1 MAFPIIPILAGGA
14 LLGAGAYLF
23 GGQKA
28 AAPSVDQAKKG
39 GYYQPPKSTP
49 KPTNTS
55 SYDREMDA
63 LQNELAALR
72 SAQKQVY
79 IPPVPRIARYDSMAG
94 YNKAREMAAAAKNPI
109 YNQKMT
115 DFINRQNQL
124 LTRQKTDVTNQKGAL
139 DQSLARLLEDS
150 GVMRARA
157 TEDRDSNVEDIQATR
172 AAEAR
177 AEGLDFDAAYRAMTE
192 GLGAANMAESGLGQ
206 QQIGDAITARNTMS
220 NEQVRQSENK
230 IEAQST
236 LLNRTFQDLEISDTR
251 NTEDTTAKKTQ
262 LDLDL
267 ERFIEDQ
274 AYDRDQFKTVNEL
287 ERQAAISQATSGYQR
302 QLVDQWIQSL
312 AGQGY
317 TAEEIG
323 IAASIYR

>member
-23 GGQKA
+23 GGNKA
-28 AAPSVDQAKKG
+28 AAPSVDDAKKG

-49 KPTNTS
+49 TKPSTS
-55 SYDREMDA
+55 SYDKEMAD
-63 LQNELAALR
+63 LQKELAALR
-72 SAQKQVY
+72 SSQNQVY

-94 YNKAREMAAAAKNPI
+94 YNKAREMAAQAKNPI

-115 DFINRQNQL
+115 DFISRQNEL
-124 LTRQKTDVTNQKGAL
+124 LGRQKTDITNSKGAL

-157 TEDRDSNVEDIQATR
+157 TEDRDSNVDDAQATR

-220 NEQVRQSENK
+220 NEQVRQTENK
-230 IEAQST
+230 IEAQNT
-236 LLNRTFQDLEISDTR
+236 LLGRTFQDLEVSDTR

-267 ERFIEDQ
+267 ERFIDDQ
-274 AYDRDQFKTVNEL
+274 AYDSDQFKKTNEL
-287 ERQAAISQATSGYQR
+287 DRQLAISQATSGYQR
-302 QLVDQWIQSL
+302 QLVDQWVNSL
-312 AGQGY
+312 AGAGY

>member
-23 GGQKA
+23 GGNKA
-28 AAPSVDQAKKG
+28 AAPSVNDAKKG

-49 KPTNTS
+49 TKPSTS
-55 SYDREMDA
+55 SYDKEMAD
-63 LQNELAALR
+63 LQKELAALR
-72 SAQKQVY
+72 SSQNQVY

-94 YNKAREMAAAAKNPI
+94 YNKAREMAAQAKNPI

-115 DFINRQNQL
+115 DFISRQNEL
-124 LTRQKTDVTNQKGAL
+124 LGRQKTDITNSKGAL

-157 TEDRDSNVEDIQATR
+157 TEDRDSNVDDVQATR

-220 NEQVRQSENK
+220 NEQVRQTENK
-230 IEAQST
+230 IEAQNT
-236 LLNRTFQDLEISDTR
+236 LLGRTFQDLEVSDTR

-267 ERFIEDQ
+267 ERFIDDQ
-274 AYDRDQFKTVNEL
+274 AYDSDQFKKTNEL
-287 ERQAAISQATSGYQR
+287 DRQLAISQATSGYQR
-302 QLVDQWIQSL
+302 QLVDQWINSL
-312 AGQGY
+312 AGAGY

>member
-1 MAFPIIPILAGGA
+1 MAFPLIPILVGAGLAAGGA
-14 LLGAGAYLF
+14 ALF
-23 GGQKA
+23 GGKA

-39 GYYQPPKSTP
+39 GYYTPPKKTTSTS
-49 KPTNTS
+49 TS
-55 SYDREMDA
+55 NYDKEMNDLNA
-63 LQNELAALR
+63 QLAALR
-72 SAQKQVY
+72 AQQNQVY
-79 IPPVPRIARYDSMAG
+79 IPPTPRIARYDSMAG

-115 DFINRQNQL
+115 DFINRQNEL
-124 LTRQKTDVTNQKGAL
+124 LGRQKTDITNSKSAL
-139 DQSLARLLEDS
+139 DTSLSRLLEDS

-157 TEDRDSNVEDIQATR
+157 GEDRDANVEDITATR

-192 GLGAANMAESGLGQ
+192 GMGAANMAESGLGQ
-206 QQIGDAITARNTMS
+206 QQLGDAITARNTMS

-230 IEAQST
+230 VEAQNT
-236 LLNRTFQDLEISDTR
+236 LLGRTFQDLEISDTR

-274 AYDRDQFKTVNEL
+274 VYEKDQFSKNNEL
-287 ERQAAISQATSGYQR
+287 DRQLAISQATSGYQR

-312 AGQGY
+312 SGQGY

>member
-23 GGQKA
+23 GGNKA
-28 AAPSVDQAKKG
+28 AAPSVNDAKKG

-49 KPTNTS
+49 TKPSTS
-55 SYDREMDA
+55 SYDKEMAD
-63 LQNELAALR
+63 LQKELAALR
-72 SAQKQVY
+72 SSQNQVY
-79 IPPVPRIARYDSMAG
+79 IPPVPRIARYDSVAG
-94 YNKAREMAAAAKNPI
+94 YNKAREMAAQAKNPI

-115 DFINRQNQL
+115 DFISRQNEL
-124 LTRQKTDVTNQKGAL
+124 LGRQKTDITNSKGAL

-157 TEDRDSNVEDIQATR
+157 TEDRDSNVDDAQATR

-220 NEQVRQSENK
+220 NEQVRQTENK
-230 IEAQST
+230 IEAQNT
-236 LLNRTFQDLEISDTR
+236 LLGRTFQDLEVSDTR

-267 ERFIEDQ
+267 ERFIDDQ
-274 AYDRDQFKTVNEL
+274 AYDSDQFKKTNEL
-287 ERQAAISQATSGYQR
+287 DRQLAISQATSGYQR
-302 QLVDQWIQSL
+302 QLVDQWVNSL
-312 AGQGY
+312 AGAGY

>member
-1 MAFPIIPILAGGA
+1 
-14 LLGAGAYLF
+14 
-23 GGQKA
+23 
-28 AAPSVDQAKKG
+28 
-39 GYYQPPKSTP
+39 
-49 KPTNTS
+49 
-55 SYDREMDA
+55 
-63 LQNELAALR
+63 
-72 SAQKQVY
+72 
-79 IPPVPRIARYDSMAG
+79 
-94 YNKAREMAAAAKNPI
+94 
-109 YNQKMT
+109 
-115 DFINRQNQL
+115 
-124 LTRQKTDVTNQKGAL
+124 
-139 DQSLARLLEDS
+139 
-150 GVMRARA
+150 
-157 TEDRDSNVEDIQATR
+157 
-172 AAEAR
+172 
-177 AEGLDFDAAYRAMTE
+177 
-192 GLGAANMAESGLGQ
+192 
-206 QQIGDAITARNTMS
+206 MS

-230 IEAQST
+230 IEAQTT

-274 AYDRDQFKTVNEL
+274 TYDRQQFKTVNEL

>member
-1 MAFPIIPILAGGA
+1 
-14 LLGAGAYLF
+14 
-23 GGQKA
+23 
-28 AAPSVDQAKKG
+28 
-39 GYYQPPKSTP
+39 
-49 KPTNTS
+49 
-55 SYDREMDA
+55 
-63 LQNELAALR
+63 
-72 SAQKQVY
+72 
-79 IPPVPRIARYDSMAG
+79 
-94 YNKAREMAAAAKNPI
+94 
-109 YNQKMT
+109 MT
-115 DFINRQNQL
+115 DFISRQNEL
-124 LTRQKTDVTNQKGAL
+124 LGRQKTDITNSKGAL

-157 TEDRDSNVEDIQATR
+157 TEDRDSNVDDIQATR

-220 NEQVRQSENK
+220 NEQVRQTENK
-230 IEAQST
+230 IEAQNT
-236 LLNRTFQDLEISDTR
+236 LLGRTFQDLEVSDTR
-251 NTEDTTAKKTQ
+251 NAEDTTAKKTQ

-274 AYDRDQFKTVNEL
+274 SYDRDQFKTVNEL
-287 ERQAAISQATSGYQR
+287 ERQMAISQATSGYQR
-302 QLVDQWIQSL
+302 QLVDQWVQSL

-317 TAEEIG
+317 NAEEIG

>member
-1 MAFPIIPILAGGA
+1 MAFPLIPILAGA
-14 LLGAGAYLF
+14 ILGAGLL
-23 GGQKA
+23 GVKKA
-28 AAPSVDQAKKG
+28 GAPSVDQAKRG
-39 GYYQPPKSTP
+39 GYYQPPK
-49 KPTNTS
+49 PTDTS
-55 SYDREMDA
+55 SYDRGMDS
-63 LQNELAALR
+63 LQKEFAALR
-72 SAQKQVY
+72 SSQNQVY
-79 IPPVPRIARYDSMAG
+79 INQVPRIARYDSMAG

-206 QQIGDAITARNTMS
+206 QQIGDAIAARNTMS
-220 NEQVRQSENK
+220 NEQVRQTENK
-230 IEAQST
+230 IDAQNT
-236 LLNRTFQDLEISDTR
+236 LLGRTFQDLEVSDPR

-267 ERFIEDQ
+267 ERFIDDQ
-274 AYDRDQFKTVNEL
+274 AYDRDQFKKTNEL
-287 ERQAAISQATSGYQR
+287 DRQLAISQATSGYQR
-302 QLVDQWIQSL
+302 QLVDQWINSL
-312 AGQGY
+312 AGAGY

>member
-1 MAFPIIPILAGGA
+1 MAFPLIPILAGGA
-14 LLGAGAYLF
+14 ILGAGAYLF
-23 GGQKA
+23 GGNKA

-39 GYYQPPKSTP
+39 GYYQPPKKTP
-49 KPTNTS
+49 SPTSTS
-55 SYDREMDA
+55 SYDKEMAD
-63 LQNELAALR
+63 LQRELANLR
-72 SAQKQVY
+72 SAQNQVY

-115 DFINRQNQL
+115 DFINRQNEL
-124 LTRQKTDVTNQKGAL
+124 LGRQKTDITNSKSAL
-139 DQSLARLLEDS
+139 DQSLQRLLEDS

-157 TEDRDSNVEDIQATR
+157 TEDRDTNVEDIQATR

-220 NEQVRQSENK
+220 NEQIRQSENK
-230 IEAQST
+230 IEAQNT
-236 LLNRTFQDLEISDTR
+236 LLTRNFQDLEVSDTR
-251 NTEDTTAKKTQ
+251 NTEDTSAKKTQ

-274 AYDRDQFKTVNEL
+274 TFERAEFKQTNEL

>member
-1 MAFPIIPILAGGA
+1 MAFPLIPILAGGA
-14 LLGAGAYLF
+14 ILGAGAYLF
-23 GGQKA
+23 GGNKA

-39 GYYQPPKSTP
+39 GYYNPPAP
-49 KPTNTS
+49 KPTQPSTAKADS
-55 SYDREMDA
+55 EFDDWRKQIAA
-63 LQNELAALR
+63 LQSQLNQRYVE
-72 SAQKQVY
+72 
-79 IPPVPRIARYDSMAG
+79 PVPRIARYDSMAG
-94 YNKAREMAAAAKNPI
+94 YNKARDMAASAKNPI

-124 LTRQKTDVTNQKGAL
+124 LTRQKTDITNSKGAL
-139 DQSLARLLEDS
+139 DESLSRLLEDS

-157 TEDRDSNVEDIQATR
+157 SEDRESNVEDIQATR

-236 LLNRTFQDLEISDTR
+236 LLNRTFQDLDISDTR

-274 AYDRDQFKTVNEL
+274 TYDRNQFTQINEL